1 MTKESTRQV
10 YYNRTYKDVLFD
22 KIFSDKKA
30 ILELYNAIAQTK
42 YQDESMVSVNTIKRA
57 VFLGI
62 ENDKSFII
70 DDILN
75 IYEHQSTV
83 NPNMPVRGLVYLSEL
98 YRQFI
103 YENQLDIYGSKQV
116 SLPQPVY
123 IVFYNGE
130 KKQPERQIISLR
142 SAFNESSSTLNDFD
156 FLDFK
161 AVMLNINYGYNKN
174 LMERCKPLKEYAIFV
189 DTIRKYLK
197 TENKPAIAAKKAV
210 EECIEHG
217 ILKDILLKEK
227 GVIEDMITVCY
238 DEEVH
243 KMREAEYNQEL
254 GEARGKEIGKQ
265 LGVQQSK
272 QQIAKRMHL
281 AGMSLEQI
289 MDITELSKE
298 DLEKLLSS
306 EHL

>member
-83 NPNMPVRGLVYLSEL
+83 NPNMPVRGLMYLSEL

-142 SAFNESSSTLNDFD
+142 SAFNES
-156 FLDFK
+156 
-161 AVMLNINYGYNKN
+161 
-174 LMERCKPLKEYAIFV
+174 
-189 DTIRKYLK
+189 
-197 TENKPAIAAKKAV
+197 
-210 EECIEHG
+210 
-217 ILKDILLKEK
+217 
-227 GVIEDMITVCY
+227 
-238 DEEVH
+238 
-243 KMREAEYNQEL
+243 
-254 GEARGKEIGKQ
+254 
-265 LGVQQSK
+265 
-272 QQIAKRMHL
+272 
-281 AGMSLEQI
+281 
-289 MDITELSKE
+289 
-298 DLEKLLSS
+298 
-306 EHL
+306 

>member
-1 MTKESTRQV
+1 MTKESTRQI

-30 ILELYNAIAQTK
+30 ILELYNAIAQTE

-83 NPNMPVRGLVYLSEL
+83 NPNMPVRGLMYLSEL

-103 YENQLDIYGSKQV
+103 YENQLDIYGLKQV

-130 KKQPERQIISLR
+130 KRQPERQIISLK
-142 SAFNESSSTLNDFD
+142 SAFDQSSSRLNN

-161 AVMLNINYGYNKN
+161 AIMLNINYGYNQG
-174 LMERCKPLKEYAIFV
+174 LMEQCKPLKEYAIFV

-197 TENKPAIAAKKAV
+197 TENEPAIAAKKAV
-210 EECIEHG
+210 EECIKHG
-217 ILKDILLKEK
+217 ILRDILLEEK

-254 GEARGKEIGKQ
+254 GEARGKQ
-265 LGVQQSK
+265 LGIQQSK

-289 MDITELSKE
+289 MDITELNRK
-298 DLEKLLSS
+298 DLDKLLNVQ
-306 EHL
+306 

>member
-1 MTKESTRQV
+1 MTKESTKQIH
-10 YYNRTYKDVLFD
+10 YNRTYKDVLFD

-30 ILELYNAIAQTK
+30 ILELYNAIAQTDYK
-42 YQDESMVSVNTIKRA
+42 DESALSINTIKRA

-83 NPNMPVRGLVYLSEL
+83 NPNMPVRGLMYLSEL
-98 YRQFI
+98 YRQYI

-130 KKQPERQIISLR
+130 REQPERQIISLK
-142 SAFNESSSTLNDFD
+142 SAFNEILSTLND

-161 AVMLNINYGYNKN
+161 AVMLNINYGYNQE
-174 LMERCKPLKEYAIFV
+174 LMEHCKPLKEYAIFV

-197 TENKPAIAAKKAV
+197 TENEPAIAAKRAV

-238 DEEVH
+238 DEEIH

-254 GEARGKEIGKQ
+254 GEERGKEIGKQ
-265 LGVQQSK
+265 LGK
-272 QQIAKRMHL
+272 QQIVKKMYS
-281 AGMSLEQI
+281 AGMSIEQI
-289 MDITELSKE
+289 IAITELTKE
-298 DLEKLLSS
+298 ELEKLLQP
-306 EHL
+306 ETI